1 VVSELEQRNDLTG
14 PTVQVG
20 QVLHAR

>member
-1 VVSELEQRNDLTG
+1 VVSELEQRNDLTR

-20 QVLHAR
+20 QVLRAR